1 MLSVKPLITT
11 LSLLC
16 MTSVN
21 LVGQEALIQESRRSI
36 SAMKVDPGTIIMD
49 GVISE
54 NAWVLAEKAT
64 DFLQFRPT
72 EGKPA
77 TEKTEAWVVYDETA
91 LYVAIRAY
99 ERDPSAITGRYSSR
113 DGSDEAENDLI
124 GVAFDSFKD
133 RRTAFMFMVNPV
145 GVQNDQYFHGDI
157 ESDNT
162 WDAVWDVEVAQDDAG
177 WSAEFKIPFSQ
188 LRYATGG
195 DQSWGLNFLR
205 SMSRNGEMAAW
216 SPPSLKDLAVVSRFG
231 NLTGLDLEENKD
243 TRMEGQIYSTG
254 NLRRQPGD
262 SNDPFYKKNDFGGGV
277 GLDLK
282 YGLTSDLTLDVAV
295 NPDFG
300 QVEAD
305 PGVMNLTSFES
316 YFADKRPLFSEGS
329 SIFNISLGTSPEDKQ
344 SLFYS
349 RRIGAA
355 PTGNPGKFGKY
366 WSADPNVSI
375 LGAGKIS
382 GKTRSGWSIGI
393 FNAVTGS
400 EKALVQ
406 SDVGLAATREVG
418 IEPTTNY
425 GILRVQK
432 DFRQGRS
439 AIGLIATSVNRE
451 EAGASFVELHSA
463 AYAGGID
470 FRHKFLSEKWEVSN
484 LWLASTVRGTASA
497 ISETQRRSSR
507 YYQRPDVDHV
517 AFDPTLEMLNGWN
530 VNMSVSKMGGGYW
543 KGGGGLFA
551 RSPGFETNDLGYQ
564 TLADMMG
571 AWGFIGYFRNEQ
583 LGPFR
588 EVQVNGS
595 MSESFDFGRNRT
607 GLSRVISANARFNN
621 FWRMNLTVVSRGSA
635 LSPQLLRGGP
645 MLLSEPTTIY
655 FLGGGTDPRKTLM
668 LELNSQLIEKSESA
682 SRMWNI
688 SPELTVRTGSKG
700 EVSLGAQIARNV
712 DDSQWIT
719 SSIGVNGP
727 EYLLGRINQ
736 YTKALTARIRYT
748 FSPSLS
754 LEFYGQPFISSGEY
768 QSFKRVDKPRSES
781 YSLRFQN
788 LKVQSGENS
797 SYVSDIDGDGD
808 LEEFRNPDFKLE
820 QFRSN
825 LVLRWD
831 FSPGSKLFLV
841 WARGMT
847 SYSKQADFNFMNN
860 LGDLLHQH
868 PDDTLMLKIS
878 YWMGR

>member
-21 LVGQEALIQESRRSI
+21 LVGQEALIQESRRSL
-36 SAMKVDPGTIIMD
+36 SAMKVDPGTITLD

-54 NAWVLAEKAT
+54 NAWILAEKAT
-64 DFLQFRPT
+64 DFLQFQPT

-99 ERDPSAITGRYSSR
+99 ERDPSAITGQYSSR
-113 DGSDEAENDLI
+113 DRSDDSSNDRL

-133 RRTAFMFMVNPV
+133 RRTAFMFTVNPV
-145 GVQNDQYFHGDI
+145 GVQSDVYFYDDIDGD
-157 ESDNT
+157 ET
-162 WDAVWDVEVAQDDAG
+162 WDAVWDVEVARDDAG
-177 WSAEFKIPFSQ
+177 WSAEFRIPFSQ
-188 LRYATGG
+188 LRYATDG
-195 DQSWGLNFLR
+195 DQSWGLNFIR
-205 SMSRNGEMAAW
+205 GISRKGEMAAW
-216 SPPSLKDLAVVSRFG
+216 APPSMKESAVVSRFG
-231 NLTGLDLEENKD
+231 DLTGIVFEEQKSS
-243 TRMEGQIYSTG
+243 RMEGQIYSTG

-282 YGLTSDLTLDVAV
+282 YGLTSDLTLDVAI

-329 SIFNISLGTSPEDKQ
+329 SIFNISLGFSPEDNQ

-355 PTGNPGKFGKY
+355 PTGDPGKFGKY

-382 GKTRSGWSIGI
+382 GKTRSGWSIGLL
-393 FNAVTGS
+393 NAVTGS

-406 SDVGLAATREVG
+406 SDVGLAATREVE

-451 EAGASFVELHSA
+451 ETGASFVGLHSA
-463 AYAGGID
+463 AYTGGVD
-470 FRHKFLSEKWEVSN
+470 FRHKFLSEKWEFSN

-530 VNMSVSKMGGGYW
+530 VNMSLNKMGGGYW
-543 KGGGGLFA
+543 KGGSGLFA

-571 AWGFIGYFRNEQ
+571 AWGFLGYFRNEQ

-588 EVQVNGS
+588 QVSVNGS
-595 MSESFDFGRNRT
+595 MSENFDFGRNR
-607 GLSRVISANARFNN
+607 LESQRAIAANAMFNN
-621 FWRMNLTVVSRGSA
+621 FWRMSFGVVSRGSV
-635 LSPQLLRGGP
+635 LSPQALRGGP
-645 MLLSEPTTIY
+645 MFLREPSTLY
-655 FLGGGTDPRKTLM
+655 FVRGGTDPRKTVRM
-668 LELNSQLIEKSESA
+668 EWASQLRERSESA

-688 SPELTVRTGSKG
+688 SPKVTVTVGDKG
-700 EVSLGAQIARNV
+700 EVSLGAQIAKNV

-719 SSIGVNGP
+719 SKIGVNGP

-736 YTKALTARIRYT
+736 YTKALTARVRYA
-748 FSPSLS
+748 FSPNLS

-768 QSFKRVDKPRSES
+768 QSFKRVEEPRGES

-788 LKVQSGENS
+788 LKVQPIKNS
-797 SYVSDIDGDGD
+797 SYASDIDGDGD
-808 LEEFRNPDFKLE
+808 LEEFRNPDFRLE

-831 FSPGSKLFLV
+831 FSAGSRMFLV
-841 WARGMT
+841 WSRGMT
-847 SYSKQADFNFMNN
+847 SYSNEADFNFMNN
-860 LGDLLHQH
+860 LVDLLHEN
-868 PDDTLMLKIS
+868 PDDTLMFKIS
-878 YWMGR
+878 YWLGR